1 MEDKE
6 VTLKQEIFCQS
17 WVDSIG
23 NGTQSALIAFDIIGK
38 ELLDAEDPP
47 KPKDKE
53 SIKEWEEEIKLLRLE
68 KKRIFNVAG
77 AMATEC
83 LRKPNVIK
91 RIDEILEERGF
102 NDDSVKREHFKLIK
116 SSKDEVRMRAI
127 DSYYKLKGK
136 ITDKF
141 DHTTNGKELP
151 QPLLYG
157 LLDNNSN
164 KEDSSTQEKD

>member
-1 MEDKE
+1 MEDKD
-6 VTLKQEIFCQS
+6 VTLKQEIFCQA
-17 WVDSIG
+17 WVDSVG
-23 NGTQSALIAFDIIGK
+23 NGTQSALIAFDIVGK
-38 ELLDAEDPP
+38 EIIDEDDPL
-47 KPKDKE
+47 KPTNKE
-53 SIKEWEEEIKLLRLE
+53 LVKEWEEEIKLLRLE

-141 DHTTNGKELP
+141 DHTTNGKEL
-151 QPLLYG
+151 QPILVKFITDENDRDTNG
-157 LLDNNSN
+157 V
-164 KEDSSTQEKD
+164 